1 MGILLWAGQRRDAFG
16 FAILH
21 YATSSASVEHGSW
34 IRLYL
39 LIAVIPCYA
48 QTRPPGFDA
57 YTVEPAFPRHSARV
71 QINSGP
77 DTRCFRT
84 MLRATARSGQRFAG
98 HYAILNW
105 GCGTECARI
114 GVVNLRSGK
123 AYVSPFGVR
132 IINLQV
138 RPNSRLMIANS
149 PEWIQATYGD
159 APPDYIS
166 TQYYVWD
173 GARLRKLA
181 NGRVRTEPEREFAPC
196 RK

>member
-1 MGILLWAGQRRDAFG
+1 MR
-16 FAILH
+16 
-21 YATSSASVEHGSW
+21 VNW
-34 IRLYL
+34 IAQLGLYL

-84 MLRATARSGQRFAG
+84 MLRVTVRSGQRFAG

-105 GCGTECARI
+105 GCGTECTRI
-114 GVVNLRSGK
+114 GIVDLRTGK
-123 AYVSPFGVR
+123 AYVSPFGIG

-138 RPNSRLMIANS
+138 RPNSKLMIANS

-173 GARLRKLA
+173 GARLRKVA
-181 NGRVRTEPEREFAPC
+181 NGRVGTEPEREFEPC
-196 RK
+196 SAL